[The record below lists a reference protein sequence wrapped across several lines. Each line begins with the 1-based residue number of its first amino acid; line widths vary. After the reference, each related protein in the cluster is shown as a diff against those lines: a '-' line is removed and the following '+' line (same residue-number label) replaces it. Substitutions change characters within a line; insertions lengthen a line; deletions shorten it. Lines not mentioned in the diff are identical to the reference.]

1 VLVGRDYSVL
11 VPVTTQEQARILG
24 KIGSVL
30 ACDQGGEVLA
40 LHVVEVPQQL
50 SLPEGRLF
58 LRDGRAYLDEIIT
71 QAKKCDV
78 PVHTIIR
85 LGRNVASSIR
95 QTADENASALMV
107 LGWPG
112 YTGSSGRVFGSV
124 ADPLVDNPPT
134 DVVVVRYREWRPLK
148 KILVP
153 VSGGLN
159 SRRAVRL
166 AASMARAETPDP
178 AELTI
183 LHVLPVGHGE
193 AARVRGTHAI
203 EESMD
208 GVTGLEEL
216 KIQTRI
222 VEGDDAVD
230 KILEQ
235 STGFDLIVLGASEE
249 PVFRNFLVGTGPERV
264 ARGAEMTVM
273 MVKRRSS
280 PIHSLMRKAI
290 LEPTIPKPL
299 DEA

>member
-1 VLVGRDYSVL
+1 
-11 VPVTTQEQARILG
+11 
-24 KIGSVL
+24 VL

-40 LHVVEVPQQL
+40 LHVVQVPQQL

-58 LRDGRAYLDEIIT
+58 LRDGRVYLEEVIT

-85 LGRNVASSIR
+85 LGRNVSSSIR
-95 QTADENASALMV
+95 QTAEENASALMV

-112 YTGSSGRVFGSV
+112 YTRSAGRLFGSV

-148 KILVP
+148 KVLVP

-166 AASMARAETPDP
+166 AVSMARAEQPEP
-178 AELTI
+178 AEVTI
-183 LHVLPVGHGE
+183 LHVLPPNSGE
-193 AARVRGTHAI
+193 AARVRGVRAI
-203 EESMD
+203 EESVD
-208 GVTGLEEL
+208 GIAGLDELHIETRVT
-216 KIQTRI
+216 
-222 VEGDDAVD
+222 EGEDAVQV
-230 KILEQ
+230 ILDE
-235 STGFDLIVLGASEE
+235 SKGFDLIVLGASEE
-249 PVFRNFLVGTGPERV
+249 PLFRNFLVGTGPERV
-264 ARGAEMTVM
+264 ARGADMTVM

-290 LEPTIPKPL
+290 LEPTKPKPL

>member
-1 VLVGRDYSVL
+1 VL
-11 VPVTTQEQARILG
+11 VPVSNNEQARILG
-24 KIGSVL
+24 QIGSVL

-58 LRDGRAYLDEIIT
+58 LKDGRAYLEEVIA

-85 LGRNVASSIR
+85 LGRNAASSIR
-95 QTADENASALMV
+95 QTAEENASAIMV

-112 YTGSSGRVFGSV
+112 YTRSTGRLFGSV

-148 KILVP
+148 KVLVP

-159 SRRAVRL
+159 SRRAVRM
-166 AASMARAETPDP
+166 AVSMARAEQPEP
-178 AELTI
+178 AAVTI
-183 LHVLPVGHGE
+183 LHVLPPGHGE
-193 AARVRGTHAI
+193 AAKVRATRAI

-208 GVTGLEEL
+208 GIAGLEDLEIN
-216 KIQTRI
+216 KKI
-222 VEGDDAVD
+222 VEGEDAPAI
-230 KILEQ
+230 ILEQ
-235 STGFDLIVLGASEE
+235 SPGYDLIVLGASEE

-290 LEPTIPKPL
+290 LEPTKPKPL
-299 DEA
+299 D